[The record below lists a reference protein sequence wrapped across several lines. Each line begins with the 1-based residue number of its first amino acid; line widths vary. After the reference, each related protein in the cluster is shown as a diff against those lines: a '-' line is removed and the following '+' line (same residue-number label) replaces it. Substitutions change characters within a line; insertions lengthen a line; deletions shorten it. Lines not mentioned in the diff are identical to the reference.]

1 MPVLIEDDT
10 AILDDSGNAFGLD
23 DDFGGTLYLSDI
35 HNQRGKPQ
43 KMVCAC
49 MRGSRSVCT

>member
-23 DDFGGTLYLSDI
+23 DDFDGTLYLSDI